1 MSHSTSSHA
10 PPSPMAPHLIANII
24 TVASYVLMIM
34 PLWNELNPADQC
46 GQQPPNCSTVHLALT
61 ELLLQTLHGRI
72 DQTCM
77 HHRCVSALKPTVSLP
92 DCLTVS
98 LSDSH
103 CLNVSLSDCR
113 THAVPLTVPAPTAAR
128 AGVGITR

>member
-34 PLWNELNPADQC
+34 PLWNELNPADQG
-46 GQQPPNCSTVHLALT
+46 GQQPLNCCTVHLALT

-72 DQTCM
+72 DQSCM
-77 HHRCVSALKPTVSLP
+77 HHSALHAPPVRKCPETRW
-92 DCLTVS
+92 LTAR
-98 LSDSH
+98 
-103 CLNVSLSDCR
+103 LSDCLV
-113 THAVPLTVPAPTAAR
+113 A
-128 AGVGITR
+128 